1 VPSLSADRAHCKR
14 AVTEGDLLTGTTWG
28 RTALAGALA
37 AAALVGAGCGG
48 GGGGGGG
55 DVAAAKT
62 RLVNQCHA
70 GHAGDQA
77 DLDLCKCA
85 VDKLQSD
92 HGYTTAKKFDDAV
105 NTINKGTMPPEIVKA
120 LSACK

>member
-1 VPSLSADRAHCKR
+1 M
-14 AVTEGDLLTGTTWG
+14 TGTAWG
-28 RTALAGALA
+28 RTALASALV
-37 AAALVGAGCGG
+37 AAALFGGGCGG
-48 GGGGGGG
+48 GGGDSGGGG
-55 DVAAAKT
+55 DAVAAAKT

-70 GHAGDQA
+70 GHSGDQS

-105 NTINKGTMPPEIVKA
+105 ATINKGTMPPEIVKA